1 MRTLQTITVFACFFI
16 ALNVKAQ
23 NETPKGYVKGT
34 IVLPDNTSVS
44 GFVKDKMKSDA
55 SVSFIDE
62 NQKKKTYSGS
72 DILSLSIGEENYTCI
87 KGDFFK
93 KICSGKLCFLQK
105 LSDASRK
112 PTYNGTEAIFSNGT
126 EGKQG
131 DYFIY
136 NSEDKQLKLVAKKN
150 FNETIAA
157 VFAGNTAAMDK
168 AKTVNGDPSQ
178 LKDAVEVYNNS
189 HK

>member
-1 MRTLQTITVFACFFI
+1 MRTLQTITVFAFFFI

-23 NETPKGYVKGT
+23 NEMPKGYAKGT

-55 SVSFIDE
+55 SVSLIDE
-62 NQKKKTYSGS
+62 NQKKKKYNGS
-72 DILSLSIGEENYTCI
+72 DILSVSIGDANYICI

-93 KICSGKLCFLQK
+93 TICSGKLCFLQK
-105 LSDASRK
+105 MSDASGK
-112 PTYNGTEAIFSNGT
+112 PTYNGAEAIFSNGT

-157 VFAGNTAAMDK
+157 VFAGNTAALDK

>member
-1 MRTLQTITVFACFFI
+1 MRTLQTITVFTFFII

-23 NETPKGYVKGT
+23 NEMPRGYAKGT

-44 GFVKDKMKSDA
+44 GFVKDKMKADA
-55 SVSFIDE
+55 SVSLIDE
-62 NQKKKTYSGS
+62 NHKKKLYHGS
-72 DILSLSIGEENYTCI
+72 DIRSVSIGEANYICI
-87 KGDFFK
+87 KGDFFRT
-93 KICSGKLCFLQK
+93 ICTGKLCFLQK
-105 LSDASRK
+105 MSDASAK
-112 PTYNGTEAIFSNGT
+112 PTYNGTETIFSNGT
-126 EGKQG
+126 EGKRG

-150 FNETIAA
+150 LNETIVA
-157 VFAGNTAAMDK
+157 VFAGDTAALDK
-168 AKTVNGDPSQ
+168 AKTVKDDLSQ

>member
-1 MRTLQTITVFACFFI
+1 MRMLQTITVFAFFFI

-23 NETPKGYVKGT
+23 NETPKGFVKGT
-34 IVLPDNTSVS
+34 IVLTDNTSVS

-55 SVSFIDE
+55 SISFMDE
-62 NQKKKTYSGS
+62 NQKKKTYNGS
-72 DILSLSIGEENYTCI
+72 DILSLSIGQENYICI

-93 KICSGKLCFLQK
+93 TICSGKLCFLQK
-105 LSDASRK
+105 MSDASGK

-126 EGKQG
+126 EGKPG

-136 NSEDKQLKLVAKKN
+136 SSADKQLKLVAKKN
-150 FNETIAA
+150 FNETISA
-157 VFAGNTAAMDK
+157 VFAGNTAALDK
-168 AKTVNGDPSQ
+168 AKTVSGDLSQ
-178 LKDAVEVYNNS
+178 LKEAVEVYNNS

>member
-1 MRTLQTITVFACFFI
+1 MRTLQTLTVFAFFFI

-23 NETPKGYVKGT
+23 NETPKGYAKGT
-34 IVLPDNTSVS
+34 IVLHDNTSLS

-55 SVSFIDE
+55 AVSFIDE

-72 DILSLSIGEENYTCI
+72 EILSLSIGQEDYICI

-93 KICSGKLCFLQK
+93 TICSGKLCFLQK
-105 LSDASRK
+105 MSDASGK
-112 PTYNGTEAIFSNGT
+112 PSYNGTEAIFSNGT
-126 EGKQG
+126 EGKPG
-131 DYFIY
+131 DFFIY
-136 NSEDKQLKLVAKKN
+136 NSEEKQLKLVAKKN

-157 VFAGNTAAMDK
+157 VFAGNTAALDK
-168 AKTVNGDPSQ
+168 AKTVNGDLSQ
-178 LKDAVEVYNNS
+178 LKDAVEVYNSS